1 LVLIKFHLDHLLR
14 QRVEGCKGVF
24 CLSKI
29 LSRSIKNTIPSF
41 LLASFLLI
49 TLVSPLMSQSLGS
62 NSTNSSKHNIYD
74 AKGNIVGSLIG
85 SSLAAQQINGFFV
98 GFPIGYSG
106 LKSEAVSLY
115 FSSRDCTG
123 TAYISASDLPLQGKI
138 FIRPED
144 GSLLNDGI
152 YSDSGVLI
160 FANPPFVTI
169 RTMSIL
175 AVSNV
180 SPLSGNC
187 SEVEAKMTALVGS
200 AGTIKLGPYKIPF
213 VIR

>member
-1 LVLIKFHLDHLLR
+1 MCCLL
-14 QRVEGCKGVF
+14 
-24 CLSKI
+24 KI
-29 LSRSIKNTIPSF
+29 LSRSIKNTTPSF
-41 LLASFLLI
+41 LVACFLLI
-49 TLVSPLMSQSLGS
+49 ILVSPLMSQSLGS
-62 NSTNSSKHNIYD
+62 NTGNSIKHNIYD
-74 AKGNIVGSLIG
+74 AKGNMVGSLIG
-85 SSLAAQQINGFFV
+85 LSLAVQQINGFFV
-98 GFPIGYSG
+98 GFPIGYPG
-106 LKSEAVSLY
+106 LKSESISLY

-152 YSDSGVLI
+152 YSDTGVLI

-175 AVSNV
+175 AVTNV

-187 SEVEAKMTALVGS
+187 SEVEAKMTAFVGS
-200 AGTIKLGPYKIPF
+200 AGTIKLGPYKTPF
-213 VIR
+213 IIR